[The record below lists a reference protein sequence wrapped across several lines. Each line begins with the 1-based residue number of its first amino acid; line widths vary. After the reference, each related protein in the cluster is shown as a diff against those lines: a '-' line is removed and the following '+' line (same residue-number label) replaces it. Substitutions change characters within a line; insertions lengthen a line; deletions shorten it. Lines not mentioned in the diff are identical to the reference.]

1 MIRIRGGAG
10 PENGFCLPW
19 LEEGKAKG
27 GIWSRPVLSGFFLVV
42 IVSFLYVGGIFPD
55 LKKMWRDGR
64 SASAVFSMTDSER
77 LAYLDSL
84 AGLVIDDPGSL
95 FRLVALDLAGLF
107 GTPDLERE
115 DIPTVMWQYR
125 SRFCVL
131 DLYFQ
136 IGLDGDVSASPVAY
150 YEIRGR
156 EPGEEMHV
164 VSGPAVSACLSAIVN
179 AHRPAVQIAAVQ

>member
-1 MIRIRGGAG
+1 MEPDR
-10 PENGFCLPW
+10 GFCLPSFA
-19 LEEGKAKG
+19 EGKAGG
-27 GIWSRPVLSGFFLVV
+27 GIWSRPVLSGVFLVV
-42 IVSFLYVGGIFPD
+42 IVYFLHIGGVFSD
-55 LKKMWRDGR
+55 LKKVWRNGR
-64 SASAVFSMTDSER
+64 GDSAVFSMTDSER

-95 FRLVALDLAGLF
+95 SRLVALDIAGLF

-136 IGLDGDVSASPVAY
+136 IGADGEVSASPVAY

-156 EPGEEMHV
+156 EPGGEMHV
-164 VSGPAVSACLSAIVN
+164 VLGNPASACLSAIVN
-179 AHRPAVQIAAVQ
+179 AHRPAVQIAAAQ